1 MDYRRQISQNFRT
14 DTKRNLSAIVKVA
27 AKGIMTTI
35 LLTTIAGLPAKAQTN
50 ITESDYLENIEADDS
65 QWDFSGTSESV
76 SVEDEI
82 SNLEEFDISE
92 FDSRDL
98 RLDEESRRRNSRRGI
113 KDYSIET
120 EVYDY

>member
-1 MDYRRQISQNFRT
+1 
-14 DTKRNLSAIVKVA
+14 
-27 AKGIMTTI
+27 MTTI